1 MTADCRLEEKSGSRP
16 RGVVHCAR
24 KQVPPPHAKDSPRPA
39 AAKGKHVTW
48 GEKKPKVELDGEVRR
63 GEEEEELSP
72 GDPAPTVGRKGVVVR
87 KIGVKGK
94 LQWLFEQ
101 DRLYWEVPAAKEK
114 KATTSEE
121 SSSPPSAISE
131 SDFAAALEEE
141 KEEEEKKELIKNP
154 NVFISPAKVPWSP
167 VEHLS
172 DSVNLGE
179 DDELEEEE
187 EQDGDAQLGSSRSSS
202 SSDDDDTDNDDHDHD
217 SSNFDLE
224 MLHLE
229 MNAPEIEVFVTTPQ
243 APGIIISGMGESTE
257 SVSEFAMLSSS
268 SMDEGGSSSS
278 SCFEETRNA
287 KKDPQEWQKQAVVM
301 KAKCALLKMEKAF
314 AQQRWEEGCEQMTQA
329 AEMAHSLRAA
339 VELILE
345 PIRQTVVTSSKSCTP
360 WRVAAEEEKKG
371 LAEDKGLLERLE
383 RLQMGSDDHLSQKKL
398 DSKAQLHLEHQA
410 LHQTLRDRID
420 ILQRKSKLRNMDTS
434 SMVNTGGNCEKQR
447 CTRNQM
453 KSASISSMSLVCVNC
468 RSLPLQNCAFSLHV

>member
-48 GEKKPKVELDGEVRR
+48 GEKKPKVELDGDGR
-63 GEEEEELSP
+63 GEEEEELSA
-72 GDPAPTVGRKGVVVR
+72 GDPAPTVGRKGAVVR

-101 DRLYWEVPAAKEK
+101 DRLYWEVPATKEK

-131 SDFAAALEEE
+131 SDFAAPLEEE
-141 KEEEEKKELIKNP
+141 KEEEEKQELIKNP

-187 EQDGDAQLGSSRSSS
+187 EQDGDVQFGSSRSSS
-202 SSDDDDTDNDDHDHD
+202 SSDDEDTDNDDHDHD

-224 MLHLE
+224 MSRLE

-243 APGIIISGMGESTE
+243 ASGIIISGMGESTE
-257 SVSEFAMLSSS
+257 GVSGFAVSSSS

-278 SCFEETRNA
+278 CFEETRNF
-287 KKDPQEWQKQAVVM
+287 KKDPQEWRKQAVVM
-301 KAKCALLKMEKAF
+301 KAKCELLKMEKEF

-329 AEMAHSLRAA
+329 AEMAHSLHAA

-345 PIRQTVVTSSKSCTP
+345 PIRQTVVTSSTP

-383 RLQMGSDDHLSQKKL
+383 RLQMGSDDQLSQKKL

-410 LHQTLRDRID
+410 LHQALRDRID
-420 ILQRKSKLRNMDTS
+420 ILQRKSKLRNMDSS

-447 CTRNQM
+447 GTRNQM

-468 RSLPLQNCAFSLHV
+468 HSLPLQNCAFSLHV